1 MRPSQGPAQPT
12 VGWRGSSR
20 PATIGGGPGRHCRQL
35 DSDTGDALAHLA
47 PDRHAAQAPVV
58 QRKPGEGSTPET
70 RAPCRQSSAAR
81 NPRTAAAW
89 APLPRG
95 RTPPFGLSQV
105 GLGLI
110 CTAPGGIAPR
120 SPCERD
126 PCLAPLSPSMGLGKP
141 RAGCSSHDIPLGA
154 ARPTLRSSA
163 ARADSATDPARGRQP
178 TFGPDDYSRLGQWT
192 RACHRATE
200 SPA

>member
-47 PDRHAAQAPVV
+47 QDRHAALAPVV
-58 QRKPGEGSTPET
+58 QRKPGEGSIAGDPGAVQAVLCGSKPSDCRGVGALTP
-70 RAPCRQSSAAR
+70 RAHSPI
-81 NPRTAAAW
+81 
-89 APLPRG
+89 G
-95 RTPPFGLSQV
+95 RSQV

-126 PCLAPLSPSMGLGKP
+126 PCLALLCLSMGLGKP
-141 RAGCSSHDIPLGA
+141 RTGCSSHDIPLGA
-154 ARPTLRSSA
+154 APRHPTGQRSTCRLRYRPGPRPT
-163 ARADSATDPARGRQP
+163 ADVRIG
-178 TFGPDDYSRLGQWT
+178 
-192 RACHRATE
+192 
-200 SPA
+200 